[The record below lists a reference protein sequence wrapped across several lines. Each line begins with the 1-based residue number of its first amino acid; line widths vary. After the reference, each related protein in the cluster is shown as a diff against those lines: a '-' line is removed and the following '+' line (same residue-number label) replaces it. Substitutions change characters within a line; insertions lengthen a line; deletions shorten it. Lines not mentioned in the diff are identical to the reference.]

1 MNERTNVTLPQAIF
15 LGHGPGFKYNTVV
28 EPFENIEIY
37 NLMCG
42 KYISIFLLR
51 IDIDKHAEFATREG
65 YEIWI

>member
-1 MNERTNVTLPQAIF
+1 MNQRTNVTLPQAIF

-42 KYISIFLLR
+42 KYIFISLLQ
-51 IDIDKHAEFATREG
+51 IDINKHAEFAMREG